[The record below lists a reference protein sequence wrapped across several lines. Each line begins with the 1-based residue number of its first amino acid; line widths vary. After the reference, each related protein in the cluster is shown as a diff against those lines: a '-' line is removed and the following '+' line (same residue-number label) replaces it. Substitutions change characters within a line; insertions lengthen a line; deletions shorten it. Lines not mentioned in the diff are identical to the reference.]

1 MTWQKNPVYYFIW
14 TTMLLPSNEMQTLHQ
29 YCKESDKKKY
39 FGFEKKFNSTSW
51 LKLMTKCASAFV
63 CL

>member
-29 YCKESDKKKY
+29 YCKESDKKKVFWIWKKIQFY
-39 FGFEKKFNSTSW
+39 FLTEVND
-51 LKLMTKCASAFV
+51 
-63 CL
+63 